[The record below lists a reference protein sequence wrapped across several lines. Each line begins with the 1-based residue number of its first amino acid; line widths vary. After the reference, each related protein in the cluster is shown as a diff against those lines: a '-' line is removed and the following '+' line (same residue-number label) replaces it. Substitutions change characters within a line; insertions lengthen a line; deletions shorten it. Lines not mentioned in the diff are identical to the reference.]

1 MLGYL
6 EQDIFRKPLV
16 ILSDEAKQFDLNNNA
31 GCWVHAERK
40 LTNLISNDEQ
50 QIKQKEKKL
59 NQFWKLYNTLKT
71 EMAKGKLTSQRKYQ
85 LKKRFDNLC
94 KNVPRFKK
102 LNVELLHLH
111 SMKSSLLKCLEL
123 PCVPLHN
130 NQSESDIRE
139 YVKRRKISGC
149 TKSDDGRDAI
159 DTFLSLKKTC
169 QRHGISFSAYLA
181 ARLENSQK
189 IAPLSEFILNHS

>member
-1 MLGYL
+1 M
-6 EQDIFRKPLV
+6 
-16 ILSDEAKQFDLNNNA
+16 EAVQY
-31 GCWVHAERK
+31 
-40 LTNLISNDEQ
+40 
-50 QIKQKEKKL
+50 IK
-59 NQFWKLYNTLKT
+59 NR
-71 EMAKGKLTSQRKYQ
+71 KGKLTSQRKYQ

-123 PCVPLHN
+123 PSVPLHN
-130 NQSESDIRE
+130 NLSESDIRE
-139 YVKRRKISGC
+139 YVKRRKISSG

-169 QRHGISFSAYLA
+169 QRYGISFSAYLED
-181 ARLENSQK
+181 RLENRQK
-189 IAPLSEFILNHS
+189 IALLSEFIRNHS